1 MKDRSM
7 TESHIST
14 LTDPKSSA
22 DSAARADRELN
33 AAIISADI
41 SASYEEFMPRSRQS
55 VCGHSAFAR

>member
-1 MKDRSM
+1 M

-22 DSAARADRELN
+22 DSAAQADRELN

-41 SASYEEFMPRSRQS
+41 SASYEEFIAIVDRFY
-55 VCGHSAFAR
+55 AE